1 MSESLTIPLNKLAP
15 WSGNVRKTGVH
26 DGIDELAASIASHG
40 LLQSLVVQ
48 TGKRGKYEVV
58 AGQRRLLALQSLAKA
73 GTIAKDFPVPCMVV
87 DNSETSTELSLAE
100 NVVRAPMHPADQ
112 FEAFHA
118 LAEQGES
125 PADIAARFGISELAV
140 AQRLKLGRLSP
151 VILEAYRMGQLTLD
165 AAQAFTVTDDRA
177 MQERVYSQLTSWNR
191 SAHTIRDALTED
203 EVATTDKRVEFV
215 GLEAYTAAGG
225 LIRQDLFSEDGE
237 GYVVDI
243 ELLDRLVSEKLQS
256 TADQVAAEGW
266 LWVETA
272 TECDYQAL
280 SRFSRLHPED
290 VELSADEQAE
300 YDALSEQYDTLIDSD
315 DDADEP
321 RLAEVEQRMDAITAK
336 TKTWPTTTLAAAGA
350 IVTIAYDGK
359 LRIERGLVRKED
371 LPKLRKSEAA
381 DNTPTGSE
389 DETSSE
395 PGLSAKLVEELT
407 AHKTAAIAAR
417 LIDNPD
423 VALAAVVHKL
433 VLDAF
438 HLGYA
443 SESCLKL
450 SLSGPA
456 LTGALSKPE
465 ACSGLMAIEKAREN
479 AGEYVPGSPSQL
491 WTWCLERSRDELLQL
506 LALVAAK
513 SVDAIQHKADRPNSG
528 RLKHAESLAI
538 ALGLDM
544 TDWFKPTDESYFGR
558 LSRTQILSAIDEA
571 KGDHAP
577 SLDKLKKAE
586 LAARAEQLLAG
597 TGWLPEPLRIAS
609 AEAASE
615 DDESM
620 PLAAE

>member
-15 WSGNVRKTGVH
+15 WNGNVRKTGVR
-26 DGIDELAASIASHG
+26 DGIEELAASIASHG

-87 DNSETSTELSLAE
+87 ENSETSTELSLAE

-151 VILEAYRMGQLTLD
+151 VILEAYRMGQLTLE

-177 MQERVYSQLTSWNR
+177 LQERVYSQLTSWNR

-203 EVATTDKRVEFV
+203 EVATTEKRVVFI
-215 GLEAYTAAGG
+215 GLETYTAAGG
-225 LIRQDLFSEDGE
+225 VIRQDLFSEDGE

-243 ELLDRLVSEKLQS
+243 ALLDKLVADKLQS
-256 TADQVAAEGW
+256 MADEVAAEGW
-266 LWVETA
+266 HWVEKSP
-272 TECDYQAL
+272 ESDYQAL

-290 VELSADEQAE
+290 VELSDDEQAE
-300 YDALSEQYDTLIDSD
+300 YASLSEQYDALVDSD
-315 DDADEP
+315 DDADEA
-321 RLAEVEQRMDAITAK
+321 RLTEVEQRIDAIMAK
-336 TKTWPTTTLAAAGA
+336 TQSWSAKTLCVAGA
-350 IVTIAYDGK
+350 IVTIDYDGK
-359 LRIERGLVRKED
+359 LRIERGFVRKED
-371 LPKLRKSEAA
+371 LPKVRNA
-381 DNTPTGSE
+381 
-389 DETSSE
+389 ETSDEASVTSDE
-395 PGLSAKLVEELT
+395 ESSQDVGLSAKLVEDLT
-407 AHKTAAIAAR
+407 AQKTAAISAC

-438 HLGYA
+438 HLGCA

-456 LTGALSKPE
+456 LTSALSKPE
-465 ACSGLMAIEKAREN
+465 TCSGLLVIEKAQET

-491 WTWCLERSRDELLQL
+491 WMWCLERSREELLQL

-528 RLKHAESLAI
+528 RLKHAENLAI

-544 TDWFKPTDESYFGR
+544 TDWFKPTAESYFGR
-558 LSRTQILSAIDEA
+558 LSRTQILAAIDEA

-586 LAARAEQLLAG
+586 LAVRAEQMLADS
-597 TGWLPEPLRIAS
+597 GWLPEPLRIAS
-609 AEAASE
+609 ADVSTA
-615 DDESM
+615 DDESIA
-620 PLAAE
+620 LAAE

>member
-1 MSESLTIPLNKLAP
+1 MSETLTIPLNKLAP
-15 WSGNVRKTGVH
+15 WSGNVRKTGVR

-58 AGQRRLLALQSLAKA
+58 AGQRRYLALQSLVKS

-87 DNSETSTELSLAE
+87 ENCAISTELSLAE

-112 FEAFHA
+112 FVAFHA

-151 VILEAYRMGQLTLD
+151 VILEAYREGQLTLE

-177 MQERVYSQLTSWNR
+177 LQERVYGQLTSWNR

-203 EVATTDKRVEFV
+203 EVATTDKRVEFI

-225 LIRQDLFSEDGE
+225 VIRQDLFSEDGE

-243 ELLDRLVSEKLQS
+243 ELLDRLVAEKLKS
-256 TADQVAAEGW
+256 TAKQVAAEGW

-272 TECDYQAL
+272 PEFDYQAL
-280 SRFSRLHPED
+280 SRVSRLYPED
-290 VELSADEQAE
+290 VAH
-300 YDALSEQYDTLIDSD
+300 ALSEQYDALVDSD
-315 DDADEP
+315 DDADEAS
-321 RLAEVEQRMDAITAK
+321 LAEIEQRMDAMMAK
-336 TKTWPTTTLAAAGA
+336 TQSWSAKTLSVAGA
-350 IVTIAYDGK
+350 IVTISYDGNT
-359 LRIERGLVRKED
+359 RIERGLVRKED
-371 LPKLRKSEAA
+371 LPKLREAKA
-381 DNTPTGSE
+381 SVEQSAAPD
-389 DETSSE
+389 DETASE
-395 PGLSAKLVEELT
+395 PGLSAKLVEDLT
-407 AHKTAAIAAR
+407 AQKTAAIAAC

-456 LTGALSKPE
+456 LTAVLSKPE
-465 ACSGLMAIEKAREN
+465 VCSGLMAIEKAQEN

-491 WTWCLERSRDELLQL
+491 WTWCLERSREELLQL
-506 LALVAAK
+506 LAIVAAK

-544 TDWFKPTDESYFGR
+544 TDWFKPTAESYFSR
-558 LSRTQILSAIDEA
+558 VSRTQILAAIDEA
-571 KGDHAP
+571 KGEHAP
-577 SLDKLKKAE
+577 SLDKLKKSE

-597 TGWLPEPLRIAS
+597 TGWLPEPLRIAPSDATS
-609 AEAASE
+609 A
-615 DDESM
+615 DDDSIA
-620 PLAAE
+620 LAAE

>member
-1 MSESLTIPLNKLAP
+1 MSESLPIPLNKLAP

-58 AGQRRLLALQSLAKA
+58 AGQRRLLALQSLAKD
-73 GTIAKDFPVPCMVV
+73 GTIAKDYPVPCMVV
-87 DNSETSTELSLAE
+87 DNHAISTEISLAE
-100 NVVRAPMHPADQ
+100 NLVRAPMHPADQ

-125 PADIAARFGISELAV
+125 PADIAARFGICELAV

-151 VILEAYRMGQLTLD
+151 VILEAYRMGQLTLE
-165 AAQAFTVTDDRA
+165 AAQAFTVTEDRA
-177 MQERVYSQLTSWNR
+177 LQERVYSQLTSWNR

-225 LIRQDLFSEDGE
+225 VIRQDLFSEDGE
-237 GYVVDI
+237 GYVVNI
-243 ELLDRLVSEKLQS
+243 ALLDKLVADKLQS
-256 TADQVAAEGW
+256 TADQVTAEGW
-266 LWVETA
+266 LWVEKSP
-272 TECDYQAL
+272 ESDYQTL

-300 YDALSEQYDTLIDSD
+300 YDALSEQYDALIDSD
-315 DDADEP
+315 DDADEA
-321 RLAEVEQRMDAITAK
+321 RLAEIEQRMEAIMAK
-336 TKTWPTTTLAAAGA
+336 TQSWSAKTLSVAGA

-371 LPKLRKSEAA
+371 LPKLRNA
-381 DNTPTGSE
+381 
-389 DETSSE
+389 ETSDEASVSSDEE
-395 PGLSAKLVEELT
+395 PSPDVGISAKLVEDLT
-407 AHKTAAIAAR
+407 AQKTAAIAAC

-450 SLSGPA
+450 SLIGPA
-456 LTGALSKPE
+456 LTSALSKPE
-465 ACSGLMAIEKAREN
+465 ACTGLVAIEKAREN

-506 LALVAAK
+506 LAFVAAK

-544 TDWFKPTDESYFGR
+544 THWFRPTAETYFGR
-558 LSRTQILSAIDEA
+558 VSRTQILAAIDEA

-597 TGWLPEPLRIAS
+597 TGWLPEPLRVAS
-609 AEAASE
+609 SDASSA
-615 DDESM
+615 DDEFIA
-620 PLAAE
+620 LAAE

>member
-1 MSESLTIPLNKLAP
+1 MSETLTIPLNKLAP
-15 WSGNVRKTGVH
+15 WSGNVRKTGVR
-26 DGIDELAASIASHG
+26 DGIEELAASIAAHG

-48 TGKRGKYEVV
+48 TGKCSKYEVV
-58 AGQRRLLALQSLAKA
+58 AGQRRYLALQSLVKA

-87 DNSETSTELSLAE
+87 ENHAISTELSLAE

-112 FEAFHA
+112 FEAFNA

-151 VILEAYRMGQLTLD
+151 VILEAYRDGQLTLE

-177 MQERVYSQLTSWNR
+177 LQERVYGQLTSWNR

-203 EVATTDKRVEFV
+203 EVATTDKRVEFI
-215 GLEAYTAAGG
+215 GLDAYTAAGG
-225 LIRQDLFSEDGE
+225 VIRQDLFSEDGE

-243 ELLDRLVSEKLQS
+243 ELLDRLVAAKLQS
-256 TADQVAAEGW
+256 TAKQVAAEGW

-272 TECDYQAL
+272 PEFDYQAL
-280 SRFSRLHPED
+280 SRFSRLYPED

-300 YDALSEQYDTLIDSD
+300 YDALSEQYDALVDSD
-315 DDADEP
+315 EDTDEAS
-321 RLAEVEQRMDAITAK
+321 LAEIEQRMDAITAK
-336 TKTWPTTTLAAAGA
+336 TQTWPTTTLSVAGA
-350 IVTIAYDGK
+350 IVTISYDGK
-359 LRIERGLVRKED
+359 IRIERGLVRKED
-371 LPKLRKSEAA
+371 LPKLRDAKASVDEAA
-381 DNTPTGSE
+381 AAD
-389 DETSSE
+389 DDTSSD
-395 PGLSAKLVEELT
+395 PGLSAKLVEDLT
-407 AHKTAAIAAR
+407 AQKTAAIAAC

-450 SLSGPA
+450 SLSSPA
-456 LTGALSKPE
+456 LTGALNKPE
-465 ACSGLMAIEKAREN
+465 ACSGLLAIEKSQEN

-491 WTWCLERSRDELLQL
+491 WIWCLERSREELLQL

-528 RLKHAESLAI
+528 RLKHAESLAV

-544 TDWFKPTDESYFGR
+544 TDWFKPTAESYFAR
-558 LSRTQILSAIDEA
+558 VSRTQILEAIDEA
-571 KGDHAP
+571 KGEHAP
-577 SLDKLKKAE
+577 SLEKLKKAE

-609 AEAASE
+609 SDASSN
-615 DDESM
+615 DDHSIA
-620 PLAAE
+620 LAAE